1 MDEPL
6 RSIEVDVERA
16 ANGQVRR
23 ARIRFGPH
31 HVVEVRTDGE
41 KTSFA
46 LRYTHHGF
54 GSTRPKSA
62 ASSNG
67 SSTKYAALI
76 LVRRSTEMRRRVPR
90 GVPTQSAGTRAEP
103 ASNGLTRNR

>member
-6 RSIEVDVERA
+6 RSIDVDVERA

-23 ARIRFGPH
+23 ARTRFGPH

-54 GSTRPKSA
+54 EVDASEVSGELERIIDQVRGANPDSA
-62 ASSNG
+62 
-67 SSTKYAALI
+67 
-76 LVRRSTEMRRRVPR
+76 VD
-90 GVPTQSAGTRAEP
+90 
-103 ASNGLTRNR
+103 